1 MAAAFRTL
9 KLVVEPGGGAALGAL
24 LARKVDVAGNTVVV
38 VCSGGNVDPAMFA
51 RALERRPGSAA
62 RAA

>member
-1 MAAAFRTL
+1 
-9 KLVVEPGGGAALGAL
+9 
-24 LARKVDVAGNTVVV
+24 VAGKTVVV

-51 RALERRPGSAA
+51 RALERRPGPAA